1 MIALIDEPWADE
13 LHLAGR
19 LDRFTTGLVILT
31 NDSRFS
37 EALTQPESK
46 IPKVYHVQTDI
57 PITQE
62 AVTAFKAGIPF
73 AKEGIRTQ
81 PAQVQWSEEQSPCS
95 CILTIFE
102 GKHHQVKRMFARF
115 DIKVTS
121 LHREAVGPISLSTLG
136 EGKYR
141 AISDDVVHS
150 VLESPLFS
158 KGSASLLDLGEIGDN
173 DSQHLH

>member
-1 MIALIDEPWADE
+1 
-13 LHLAGR
+13 
-19 LDRFTTGLVILT
+19 
-31 NDSRFS
+31 
-37 EALTQPESK
+37 
-46 IPKVYHVQTDI
+46 
-57 PITQE
+57 
-62 AVTAFKAGIPF
+62 
-73 AKEGIRTQ
+73 
-81 PAQVQWSEEQSPCS
+81 
-95 CILTIFE
+95 
-102 GKHHQVKRMFARF
+102 MFARF

-150 VLESPLFS
+150 VLESPLCS